1 MAAVA
6 ERPLAEA
13 AAKPFLGL
21 LNGIAQCTFYGNAEI
36 TEELLRDQLYPETA
50 PQEFRALLAKTTGVV
65 KSIASADMD
74 LNQLEAF
81 LTAQTKKPGG
91 ITTEQ
96 AAVIAKFWKSHRVKI
111 RDSLINQS
119 KWENSLKNISWRVDL
134 KSQSRHADQLNNPVA
149 IVEMEL
155 GKHGQM
161 GKSVSDGDVYFTAIM
176 NPSRNV
182 SYSMCASAFKCQG
195 HSGGKEIQV
204 NKQPTA
210 TRYTNRRYRVKLCF
224 LSVFLIETVVLKDLS
239 CFSSLSTFSSSLA
252 VCFLS
257 EPCSPFIC
265 TWSWVTTFSSRA
277 RFKLIDIPVHSLS
290 QSGPTFHIK

>member
-1 MAAVA
+1 MAAA
-6 ERPLAEA
+6 ADRPPAEA
-13 AAKPFLGL
+13 AKPLLGL
-21 LNGIAQCTFYGNAEI
+21 LNGIAQATYYGNAEI

-155 GKHGQM
+155 GKKHGQE
-161 GKSVSDGDVYFTAIM
+161 SEFLTLEFD
-176 NPSRNV
+176 
-182 SYSMCASAFKCQG
+182 
-195 HSGGKEIQV
+195 EI
-204 NKQPTA
+204 
-210 TRYTNRRYRVKLCF
+210 KLNQMMR
-224 LSVFLIETVVLKDLS
+224 K
-239 CFSSLSTFSSSLA
+239 
-252 VCFLS
+252 LS
-257 EPCSPFIC
+257 EIEDSI
-265 TWSWVTTFSSRA
+265 T
-277 RFKLIDIPVHSLS
+277 SLT
-290 QSGPTFHIK
+290 QSN